1 MRQSSDPGRRE
12 IAGGSVA
19 GKNMNALTPLAV
31 GPRGVRTPGWCA
43 VKQAARKKRP
53 SNGAPFLTHV
63 ELWEERATPG
73 IHPFNLP
80 ILSNGLNLSF
90 EAPVTFFV
98 GENGSGKSTIL
109 EALAWNAGFA
119 SQGGDRSHR
128 YADSGDGQLLGRALK
143 LAWRRKSVGGFFMRA
158 ETFFNFAEYL
168 ERVGSSF
175 MAYGGQPLNQQ
186 SHGEAFLSVFRNRF
200 EDGLYLLDEPEAA
213 LSPQRQLA
221 FLGILHELTRAGVAQ
236 FIIAT
241 HSPILLAFPGA
252 VILSFDGERLE
263 QVRYRDTEHYTIT
276 KDFLDA
282 PERFFRYLFEP
293 DESD

>member
-1 MRQSSDPGRRE
+1 M
-12 IAGGSVA
+12 
-19 GKNMNALTPLAV
+19 
-31 GPRGVRTPGWCA
+31 
-43 VKQAARKKRP
+43 KQAARKKP
-53 SNGAPFLTHV
+53 KNCGTPFLTHV
-63 ELWEERATPG
+63 ELWGERTTPG
-73 IHPFNLP
+73 VHPFNLP
-80 ILSNGLNLSF
+80 VLSKGLNLSF

-98 GENGSGKSTIL
+98 GENGSGKSSVM
-109 EALAWNAGFA
+109 EALAWSAGFA

-128 YADSGDGQLLGRALK
+128 YTEGDDGHLLGRALK
-143 LAWRRKSVGGFFMRA
+143 VAWRQKSVGGFFMRA

-168 ERVGSSF
+168 ERVGSTF

-221 FLGILHELTRAGVAQ
+221 FLGILHELTKAGVAQ

-252 VILSFDGERLE
+252 VILSFDGERPE
-263 QVRYRDTEHYTIT
+263 QVDYRDTEHYRIT

-282 PERFFRYLFEP
+282 PERFFRYLFES
-293 DESD
+293 DEVE